1 MIHLNYKVYGQ
12 GNPLIILHGLFGS
25 LDNWVSHARILSENY
40 SVYLLDQRNHGK
52 SPHQEEWDY
61 SVMAED
67 LYEFLNQH
75 GIFRANLLGHSMG
88 GKTVMQFATRYP
100 EMCEKL
106 IIADMAP
113 KAYSPHHDDILAAMN
128 SLDLSELSS
137 RKEAQ
142 EWLSQRLNDPAIIQF
157 LLKSL
162 GRDEEKQFRWKFN
175 FEVLYKNYPNVLAAP
190 EFEDIVDVPSLFLY
204 GGDSNYLQEDDKEP
218 ILSHF
223 PQASF
228 HKLVG
233 AGHWV
238 HADKPKEFL
247 SVVTE
252 YLSK

>member
-52 SPHQEEWDY
+52 SPHRDEWDY

-67 LYEFLNQH
+67 LYDFLNQH
-75 GIFRANLLGHSMG
+75 GIYKASLLGHSMG

-113 KAYSPHHDDILAAMN
+113 KDYPPHHDEILAAMN
-128 SLDLSELSS
+128 SLDLSQMKS

-142 EWLSQRLNDPAIIQF
+142 EWLSQRLDDAAIIQF

-162 GRDEEKQFRWKFN
+162 GRDENKQFRWKFN
-175 FEVLYKNYPNVLAAP
+175 FRILYENYAHV
-190 EFEDIVDVPSLFLY
+190 
-204 GGDSNYLQEDDKEP
+204 
-218 ILSHF
+218 
-223 PQASF
+223 
-228 HKLVG
+228 
-233 AGHWV
+233 
-238 HADKPKEFL
+238 
-247 SVVTE
+247 
-252 YLSK
+252 